1 MSVVNLTYSGP
12 RADLVLN
19 RPEVL
24 NAMSFEV
31 FDAFAAAVDE
41 IAARADIHVVV
52 VSGAGRSFC
61 SGIDLSALGEFS
73 GTLDETIARAQ
84 AGFRKLAALEMPT
97 VAAVRGHALGAGLQ
111 VALMCDLRVVA
122 TDASLGLLE
131 MRYGLVPD
139 LGGSTKL
146 PHLVGPARAKKMIWL
161 TERIDGIEAERVG
174 LAELAVPSEQLAGT
188 VDELAERLAGSPRV
202 AKRAVKR
209 LIDGTHLLSQEEG
222 MDAEARAQAEC
233 MTSPEFAE
241 AITRALQ
248 R

>member
-1 MSVVNLTYSGP
+1 MSVVELSFDGA
-12 RADLVLN
+12 RADLRLN

-31 FDAFAAAVDE
+31 FDAFAGATDE
-41 IAARADIHVVV
+41 IGARDDVHVVV

-73 GTLDETIARAQ
+73 GTLEETIARAQ
-84 AGFRKLAALEMPT
+84 AGFRKLAALPMPT
-97 VAAVRGHALGAGLQ
+97 VAAVQGHALGAGLQ
-111 VALMCDLRVVA
+111 VALMCDLRIVA

-131 MRYGLVPD
+131 MRYGLIPD

-146 PHLVGPARAKKMIWL
+146 PHLVGAARAKKMIWL
-161 TERIDGIEAERVG
+161 TERVDGTEAERIG
-174 LAELAVPSEQLAGT
+174 LAELSVPAAELNAT
-188 VDELAERLAGSPRV
+188 VDTIAERLAQPPHV
-202 AKRAVKR
+202 AKRAAKR
-209 LIDGTHLLSQEEG
+209 LIEGSHLLTQEQG
-222 MDAEARAQAEC
+222 MDAEASAQAEC

-241 AITRALQ
+241 AIARSLQ

>member
-1 MSVVNLTYSGP
+1 MSVVELEFSGG
-12 RADLVLN
+12 RADLRLN

-31 FDAFAAAVDE
+31 FDAFARATDE
-41 IAARADIHVVV
+41 IATRDDVHVVV

-73 GTLDETIARAQ
+73 GTLEETIARAQ
-84 AGFRKLAALEMPT
+84 AGFRKLAALPMPT
-97 VAAVRGHALGAGLQ
+97 IASVQGHALGAGLQ
-111 VALMCDLRVVA
+111 VALMCDLRIVA

-131 MRYGLVPD
+131 MRYGLIPD

-146 PHLVGPARAKKMIWL
+146 PHLVGTARAKKMIWL
-161 TERIDGIEAERVG
+161 TERVDGAEAERIG
-174 LAELAVPSEQLAGT
+174 LAELAVPAQELTAT
-188 VDELAERLAGSPRV
+188 VDDIAERLAQTPHV
-202 AKRAVKR
+202 AKRAAKR
-209 LIDGTHLLSQEEG
+209 LIDGTHLLTQEQG
-222 MDAEARAQAEC
+222 MDAEALAQAEC

-241 AITRALQ
+241 AIARSLQ